1 MYTGGQVLF
10 KWNITYLQTRPSDF
24 DYAQFDQSSSKSDD
38 WFSCYFVYR
47 ETDRQTD
54 IQTDISDHNT
64 PSHFL
69 WRYENVKK

>member
-1 MYTGGQVLF
+1 MYTGGQVRF

-47 ETDRQTD
+47 ETDRHTD
-54 IQTDISDHNT
+54 RH
-64 PSHFL
+64 
-69 WRYENVKK
+69 K